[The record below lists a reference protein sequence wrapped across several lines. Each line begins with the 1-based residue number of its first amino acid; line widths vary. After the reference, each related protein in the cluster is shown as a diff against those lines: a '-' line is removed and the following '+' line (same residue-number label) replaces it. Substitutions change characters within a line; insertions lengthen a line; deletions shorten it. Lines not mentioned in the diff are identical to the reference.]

1 MYVVDGRM
9 VLSPT
14 DLVGHLACPHL
25 TTLEREVAFG
35 LRPPPDGDDA
45 GAALI
50 RTLGDAHERSVVDEM
65 RNRLDVVEIP
75 RTDDLPAAEQ
85 LTLDAMKRGADV
97 VYQATF
103 FDGRWRGHA
112 DFLIRNDQRPSGLGD
127 WSYDV
132 ADTKL
137 ARHLKVGALLQMGVY
152 AGRLETLQ
160 SAPPESLTVILGSGE
175 HVSVPHVDV
184 AAYTRRTVRD
194 FEHWLDDAP
203 TTYPV
208 RVPHCDI
215 CPWAQQC
222 RQRWRADDD
231 LVLVPQMRRSQRE
244 QFREAGIGTVTRL
257 GAATE
262 ADLSGVGAV
271 GDAAR
276 RKLAAQARLQVA
288 ARALPVP
295 PHEPVLPVEAGR
307 GLTLLPEPDA
317 GDLFLDLEG
326 DPFYGD
332 EGIEYLWGVTD
343 MGDEFTA
350 WWAHDP
356 AAERRAFEQ
365 AVDHLMATWERH
377 PGMHVYHYA
386 SYEPTVLKRLSQRYG
401 TRLDEVD
408 ALLRG
413 ERLVDLYA
421 VVRQGLRIGV
431 ESYSIK
437 SLEQLYSPAARA
449 GAQVKDAGS
458 SIVEYERWRQ
468 QGEQSILDAI
478 GAYNRDDCISTR
490 RLREWLEARR
500 DEVRAAGHDVPRPD
514 GSVVQPAEHYREPD
528 PEFVAA
534 EAALTAGVPD
544 DPTARTADQHTRA
557 LLANLLQWHRREN
570 RAEWWEYFRVRKLT
584 LDELVD
590 DPATL
595 GGLCDPVLVR
605 QEKRS
610 GVWRYRVPPQECRI
624 RLGDRVDHARPGGA
638 GSSELVGLD
647 LEQGWV
653 ELKRALV
660 NVSPHPAGLLPPSPV
675 DARVPAAALLR
686 VGRWVVDHGLEAD
699 GPYRGVRDLLL
710 GLPPR
715 LPDGVALRHDGEDG
729 VRALYRVARHLR
741 GALPVQ
747 GPPGSG
753 KTYAGAHAILELVRS
768 GRTVGISALSHR
780 VITHLL
786 DAVMT
791 LDDRSGRLVRAVQ
804 KADDDA
810 STHDRVTVTSSNTE
824 VETALALGTANVV
837 AGTSW
842 LFARDGVHVDVLV
855 VDEAGQLSLANAVS
869 AGVAADGLIL
879 LGDPQQLPQPA
890 HGIHPDGTGV
900 SALEHAL
907 GEHDTVPPDR
917 GLFLETTRR
926 MHPAVCTPV
935 SALSYEGRLR
945 PHAGLEN
952 QVVGGEDELAGAGLR
967 WRPVRHTGRSVE
979 SAEEIGV
986 VAELVD
992 RLAGRPWTDTT
1003 GTTHT
1008 LGPDDILVVAP
1019 YNAQVARLLA
1029 RLRGRA
1035 LVGTVDKFQGQQA
1048 PVVIV
1053 SLTTSSAADAPR
1065 GVHFVA
1071 NRNRLNVAVSRAR
1084 SLAVLVG
1091 SPALLSSPVT
1101 SLEQLRGVNALCTLV
1116 EAST

>member
-1 MYVVDGRM
+1 
-9 VLSPT
+9 
-14 DLVGHLACPHL
+14 
-25 TTLEREVAFG
+25 
-35 LRPPPDGDDA
+35 
-45 GAALI
+45 
-50 RTLGDAHERSVVDEM
+50 
-65 RNRLDVVEIP
+65 
-75 RTDDLPAAEQ
+75 
-85 LTLDAMKRGADV
+85 
-97 VYQATF
+97 
-103 FDGRWRGHA
+103 
-112 DFLIRNDQRPSGLGD
+112 
-127 WSYDV
+127 
-132 ADTKL
+132 
-137 ARHLKVGALLQMGVY
+137 
-152 AGRLETLQ
+152 
-160 SAPPESLTVILGSGE
+160 
-175 HVSVPHVDV
+175 
-184 AAYTRRTVRD
+184 
-194 FEHWLDDAP
+194 
-203 TTYPV
+203 
-208 RVPHCDI
+208 
-215 CPWAQQC
+215 
-222 RQRWRADDD
+222 
-231 LVLVPQMRRSQRE
+231 
-244 QFREAGIGTVTRL
+244 
-257 GAATE
+257 
-262 ADLSGVGAV
+262 
-271 GDAAR
+271 
-276 RKLAAQARLQVA
+276 
-288 ARALPVP
+288 
-295 PHEPVLPVEAGR
+295 
-307 GLTLLPEPDA
+307 
-317 GDLFLDLEG
+317 
-326 DPFYGD
+326 
-332 EGIEYLWGVTD
+332 
-343 MGDEFTA
+343 
-350 WWAHDP
+350 
-356 AAERRAFEQ
+356 
-365 AVDHLMATWERH
+365 
-377 PGMHVYHYA
+377 
-386 SYEPTVLKRLSQRYG
+386 
-401 TRLDEVD
+401 
-408 ALLRG
+408 
-413 ERLVDLYA
+413 

-437 SLEQLYSPAARA
+437 SLEQLYNPAARA

-478 GAYNRDDCISTR
+478 GAYNRDDCVSTR
-490 RLREWLEARR
+490 HLREWLEARR
-500 DEVRAAGHDVPRPD
+500 NEVRDAGTEVPRPD
-514 GSVVQPAEHYREPD
+514 GSAAKPAEHYREPD

-544 DPTARTADQHTRA
+544 DPAERTADQRSRA
-557 LLANLLQWHRREN
+557 LLASLLQWHRREN

-584 LDELVD
+584 LDELED
-590 DPATL
+590 EPATL
-595 GGLCDPVLVR
+595 GGMRDPVLIG

-610 GVWRYRVPPQECRI
+610 GIWRYRVPAQECRI
-624 RLGDRVDHARPGGA
+624 RLGDRVDHAGA
-638 GSSELVGLD
+638 GGGTSLLAGLD

-653 ELKRALV
+653 ELKRAFAKAH
-660 NVSPHPAGLLPPSPV
+660 PHPAGLLPSSPI

-715 LPDGVALRHDGEDG
+715 LPHGIALRYDGEDG
-729 VRALYRVARHLR
+729 LHALCRVAPQLL

-753 KTYAGAHAILELVRS
+753 KTYAGSHAILELVRS

-804 KADDDA
+804 KADDHDG
-810 STHDRVTVTSSNTE
+810 STHDRVTVTSSNTD
-824 VETALALGTANVV
+824 VETAVALGTANVV

-842 LFARDGVHVDVLV
+842 LFGRGGLHVDVLV

-869 AGVAADGLIL
+869 AGTAADALIL

-890 HGIHPDGTGV
+890 HGIHPDRAGV

-907 GEHDTVPPDR
+907 GEHDTVPHDR

-935 SALSYEGRLR
+935 SALSYEGRLH

-952 QVVGGEDELAGAGLR
+952 QVVGGDDELAGAGLR
-967 WRPVRHTGRSVE
+967 WRPVRHSGRSVE
-979 SAEEIGV
+979 SVEEIGV

-992 RLAGRPWTDTT
+992 RLTGRSWTDAT
-1003 GTTHT
+1003 GTTHP

-1035 LVGTVDKFQGQQA
+1035 RVGTVDKFQGQQA

-1084 SLAVLVG
+1084 SLAILVG

>member
-1 MYVVDGRM
+1 VYVADGRM

-25 TTLEREVAFG
+25 TTLEREVALG

-45 GAALI
+45 GTDLI
-50 RTLGDAHERSVVDEM
+50 QTLGDAHERSVVDEM
-65 RNRLDVVEIP
+65 RGRLDVVEIP
-75 RTDDLPAAEQ
+75 RSDDLPAAEQ

-112 DFLIRNDQRPSGLGD
+112 DFLVRNDQRPSGLGD

-160 SAPPESLTVILGSGE
+160 GAPPESLTVILGSGE
-175 HVSVPHVDV
+175 RVSVRHVDV

-194 FEHWLDDAP
+194 YERWLDDAP

-222 RQRWRADDD
+222 QQRWRADDD
-231 LVLVPQMRRSQRE
+231 LVLVPQMRRTQRE
-244 QFREAGIGTVTRL
+244 HFREAGIGTVTRL
-257 GAATE
+257 GAATDT
-262 ADLSGVGAV
+262 DLVGVGAV
-271 GDAAR
+271 GGAAR
-276 RKLAAQARLQVA
+276 TKLAAQARLQVA

-307 GLTLLPEPDA
+307 GLALLPEPDA

-332 EGIEYLWGVTD
+332 EGLEYLWGVTD
-343 MGDEFTA
+343 TADEFTA

-356 AAERRAFEQ
+356 AAERRAFEL

-437 SLEQLYSPAARA
+437 SLEQLYNPAARA

-478 GAYNRDDCISTR
+478 GAYNRDDCVSTR
-490 RLREWLEARR
+490 HLREWLEARR
-500 DEVRAAGHDVPRPD
+500 NEVRDAGTEVPRPD
-514 GSVVQPAEHYREPD
+514 GSAAKPAEHYREPD

-544 DPTARTADQHTRA
+544 DPAERTADQRTRA
-557 LLANLLQWHRREN
+557 LLASLLQWHRREN

-584 LDELVD
+584 LDELED
-590 DPATL
+590 EPATL
-595 GGLCDPVLVR
+595 GGLRDPVLVG

-610 GVWRYRVPPQECRI
+610 GIWRYRVPAQECRI
-624 RLGDRVDHARPGGA
+624 RLGDRVDHAAAGG
-638 GSSELVGLD
+638 GTSLLVGLD

-653 ELKRALV
+653 ELKRAFAKAH
-660 NVSPHPAGLLPPSPV
+660 PHPAGLLPSSPI

-715 LPDGVALRHDGEDG
+715 LPHGIALRYDGEDG
-729 VRALYRVARHLR
+729 LHALCRVAPQLL

-753 KTYAGAHAILELVRS
+753 KTYAGSHAILELVRS

-804 KADDDA
+804 KADDHDG
-810 STHDRVTVTSSNTE
+810 STHDRVTVTSSNTD
-824 VETALALGTANVV
+824 VETAVALGTANVV

-842 LFARDGVHVDVLV
+842 LFGRGGLHVDVLV

-869 AGVAADGLIL
+869 AGTAADALIL

-890 HGIHPDGTGV
+890 HGIHPDRAGV

-935 SALSYEGRLR
+935 SALSYEGRLH

-952 QVVGGEDELAGAGLR
+952 QVVGGDDELAGAGLR
-967 WRPVRHTGRSVE
+967 WRPVRHSGRSVE

-992 RLAGRPWTDTT
+992 RLTGRSWTDAT
-1003 GTTHT
+1003 GTTHP

-1035 LVGTVDKFQGQQA
+1035 RVGTVDKFQGQQA

-1091 SPALLSSPVT
+1091 NPALLSSPVT